1 MLHIARQD
9 TSFKQRF
16 IYELISFQFRF
27 ISKVVCDDLQRFPVI
42 LSQSF
47 LINQHQSEVVVS
59 HYQLKV
65 LGDNLASITN
75 FRMISS
81 FLEYDNS
88 FQSLF
93 TCKIQPLFSKHFS
106 QNYFQFPGSV
116 VFFPSLDIK
125 FNSQLISNV
134 S

>member
-75 FRMISS
+75 FRMITS
-81 FLEYDNS
+81 FLEYGDS
-88 FQSLF
+88 SQS
-93 TCKIQPLFSKHFS
+93 K
-106 QNYFQFPGSV
+106 V
-116 VFFPSLDIK
+116 
-125 FNSQLISNV
+125 
-134 S
+134 

>member
-125 FNSQLISNV
+125 NSQLISNV